1 MKPEFGDAA
10 SAPFVVTLVVD
21 LPITKLD
28 ALDTIAFVADSA
40 VAHAHTASPR
50 VPLSA
55 DAWAEVQIPRFAD
68 PPPIAIDVCS
78 DADLAVARAAAE
90 RLAEGLVRVGWT
102 VRAPRS
108 DEI

>member
-10 SAPFVVTLVVD
+10 RASSVVTLVVD

-40 VAHAHTASPR
+40 VANADTASPR
-50 VPLSA
+50 VPLSS

-68 PPPIAIDVCS
+68 PPPLAIDVCS
-78 DADLAVARAAAE
+78 DADLTTARGAADRLVA
-90 RLAEGLVRVGWT
+90 GLERVGWT
-102 VRAPRS
+102 VRTPRGN
-108 DEI
+108 EV